1 MMPYCPEC
9 GAEYERGMTRCPD
22 CDRELM
28 DDMDDIENLDDEGFF
43 DEDTP
48 PVLIYQT
55 NDPVSAELLEE
66 ALKDQ
71 GIPCL
76 VRADTG
82 TYSGLGA
89 LTSVFK
95 GTKIYVPES
104 ALNEAIEIAETVIP
118 NYKKPE
124 E

>member
-1 MMPYCPEC
+1 MPYCPDC
-9 GAEYERGMTRCPD
+9 GAEYEPGITRCPD
-22 CDRELM
+22 CERELV
-28 DDMDDIENLDDEGFF
+28 DDSIEVEELDDEIFL
-43 DEDTP
+43 DSDVQ
-48 PVLIYQT
+48 PVLLYRT
-55 NDPVSAELLEE
+55 NDQISAEVLEE

-76 VRADTG
+76 VKAGTG
-82 TYSGLGA
+82 YYSGLGT

-95 GTKIYVPES
+95 GISIYIPET

-118 NYKKPE
+118 DFKLPE

>member
-1 MMPYCPEC
+1 MPYCPEC
-9 GAEYERGMTRCPD
+9 GAEYDSGMTRCPD
-22 CDRELM
+22 CDRDLI
-28 DDMDDIENLDDEGFF
+28 DDLDDTEELEEEIFL
-43 DEDTP
+43 EEEAP
-48 PVLIYQT
+48 PVLLYHT
-55 NDPVSAELLEE
+55 NDPVSAEVLEE

-76 VRADTG
+76 VRASTG
-82 TYSGLGA
+82 TYSGLGS

-104 ALNEAIEIAETVIP
+104 ALDDAIEVAETVIP